1 MIKSSPKHIVVS
13 TITFITIC
21 HCRYITV
28 FVNYG
33 YVIFLSL
40 SWLGKS
46 DLIYPY
52 PSSLFHW
59 YWGNQTVGPVSSKQ
73 PRRLRVNEPHHTTKN
88 TNTEKQ
94 IFNLNLAKSRLP
106 ITYCSVVKSFWKCAQ
121 ITTVSLSCTVQIFER
136 VDKWNAYLRILSLLW
151 VSDGYLT
158 WASCQIR
165 KITGCAC
172 AGNAE
177 NVFPATAG

>member
-21 HCRYITV
+21 HCRSITV

-33 YVIFLSL
+33 YVIFFSL

-59 YWGNQTVGPVSSKQ
+59 YWGNQTVVPVSSKQ
-73 PRRLRVNEPHHTTKN
+73 PWRLRVNEPHHTTKN

-94 IFNLNLAKSRLP
+94 IFNLNLAKSRLL

-136 VDKWNAYLRILSLLW
+136 VDKWNPYLRILSLLW
-151 VSDGYLT
+151 VSDGYLI